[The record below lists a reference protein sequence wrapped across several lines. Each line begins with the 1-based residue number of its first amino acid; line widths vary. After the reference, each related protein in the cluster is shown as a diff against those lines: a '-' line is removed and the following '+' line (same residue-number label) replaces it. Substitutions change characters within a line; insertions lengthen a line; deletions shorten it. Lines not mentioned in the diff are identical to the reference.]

1 MTPLVA
7 SAGTANLLRE
17 SSAHQPKHQEII
29 MAASIRQR
37 NPWALSGVFFAAFF
51 IASLVLGGVLAS
63 GPLPLPSAPG
73 AEVARYFTESRTAV
87 LVLGLF
93 QALSAVSLFVFVAPV
108 AAFVRRIAGEKRAL
122 PWLTSGG
129 GAVAAVF
136 LLVSVLLG
144 WVLALT
150 AAGLGLDLVGT
161 LRDLNFLSG
170 GAAHVAS
177 LGLFVGAASIAAS
190 RARALPRWILWLGI
204 VAAALSILS
213 LASLVWFPATIL
225 LPLGRLLS
233 LVWSIAV
240 GLVLA
245 LGKQR
250 EPGAG
255 G

>member
-1 MTPLVA
+1 MTT
-7 SAGTANLLRE
+7 TARSRNLR
-17 SSAHQPKHQEII
+17 
-29 MAASIRQR
+29 
-37 NPWALSGVFFAAFF
+37 ALGGVLFAAFF

-63 GPLPLPSAPG
+63 GSLPLPGAP
-73 AEVARYFTESRTAV
+73 ATEVARYFTESRTVV
-87 LVLGLF
+87 LVSRSF
-93 QALSAVSLFVFVAPV
+93 QVLSAISLFVFVAPV
-108 AAFVRRIAGEKRAL
+108 AAFVRRIAGERRTL
-122 PWLTSGG
+122 PGLTSGG
-129 GAVAAVF
+129 GSLAAVF
-136 LLVSVLLG
+136 LLVSALLG

-150 AAGLGLDLVGT
+150 AAGLGLNLVGT
-161 LRDLNFLSG
+161 LRSLNFLSG

-177 LGLFVGAASIAAS
+177 LGLFVGASSIAAL

-204 VAAALSILS
+204 LAAALSILS
-213 LASLVWFPATIL
+213 LSSLVWFPATIL

-233 LVWSIAV
+233 LIWSIAV

>member
-1 MTPLVA
+1 MTI
-7 SAGTANLLRE
+7 TARSRNLR
-17 SSAHQPKHQEII
+17 
-29 MAASIRQR
+29 
-37 NPWALSGVFFAAFF
+37 ALGGVLFAAFF
-51 IASLVLGGVLAS
+51 IAGGVLGGVLAS
-63 GPLPLPSAPG
+63 GSLPLPGAPA

-87 LVLGLF
+87 LVSGLF
-93 QALSAVSLFVFVAPV
+93 QVLSAISLFVFVAPV
-108 AAFVRRIAGEKRAL
+108 TAFARRIAGERRAL
-122 PWLTSGG
+122 PGLTSGG
-129 GAVAAVF
+129 GALAAVF
-136 LLVSVLLG
+136 LLVSALLG

-150 AAGLGLDLVGT
+150 AAGLELDLVGT
-161 LRDLNFLSG
+161 LRNLNFLSG

-177 LGLFVGAASIAAS
+177 LGLFVGATSIAAL

-204 VAAALSILS
+204 LAAALSILS

-233 LVWSIAV
+233 LIWSIAV